1 MEKNVEI
8 SLLFGFYKNLL
19 TARQAD
25 TVDLYYNEDLSL
37 AEIGEELGISRQG
50 VRDNLKRAEQL
61 LYDAEEKLGLAKRF
75 IEIRG
80 KLGEIDIMIKEIEGS
95 AESNRLPADIRKKI
109 NAVLETLSD
118 INGLTE

>member
-95 AESNRLPADIRKKI
+95 AEANRLPADIRKKI
-109 NAVLETLSD
+109 TAVLETLSD

>member
-95 AESNRLPADIRKKI
+95 AKANRLPADIRKKI

>member
-19 TARQAD
+19 TVRQAD

-95 AESNRLPADIRKKI
+95 AEANRLPADIRKKI
-109 NAVLETLSD
+109 NAALETLSD

>member
-37 AEIGEELGISRQG
+37 AEIGAELGISRQG

-80 KLGEIDIMIKEIEGS
+80 KLGEIDIIIKEIEGS
-95 AESNRLPADIRKKI
+95 AEANRLPADIRKKI
-109 NAVLETLSD
+109 NAALETLSD

>member
-1 MEKNVEI
+1 M
-8 SLLFGFYKNLL
+8 
-19 TARQAD
+19 
-25 TVDLYYNEDLSL
+25 
-37 AEIGEELGISRQG
+37 
-50 VRDNLKRAEQL
+50 RDNLKRAEQL
-61 LYDAEEKLGLAKRF
+61 LYDAEEKLGFAKRF

-95 AESNRLPADIRKKI
+95 AEANRLPADIRKKI

>member
-37 AEIGEELGISRQG
+37 AEIGEGLGISRQG

-95 AESNRLPADIRKKI
+95 AEANRLPADIRKKI

>member
-80 KLGEIDIMIKEIEGS
+80 KLGEIDIMIREIEGS
-95 AESNRLPADIRKKI
+95 AEANRLPADIRKKI

>member
-95 AESNRLPADIRKKI
+95 AEANRLPADIRKKI

>member
-19 TARQAD
+19 TVRQAD

>member
-80 KLGEIDIMIKEIEGS
+80 KLGEIDIMIKE
-95 AESNRLPADIRKKI
+95 ANRLPADIRKKI

>member
-25 TVDLYYNEDLSL
+25 TVDLYYNKDLSL

-95 AESNRLPADIRKKI
+95 AKANRLPADIRKKI

>member
-95 AESNRLPADIRKKI
+95 AEANRLPADIRKKI
-109 NAVLETLSD
+109 NAALETLSD

>member
-80 KLGEIDIMIKEIEGS
+80 KLGEIDIMIKEIEGL
-95 AESNRLPADIRKKI
+95 AEANRLPADIRKKI
-109 NAVLETLSD
+109 NAALETLSD

>member
-50 VRDNLKRAEQL
+50 VRDNLKRAEHL

-95 AESNRLPADIRKKI
+95 AEANRLPADIRKKI

>member
-37 AEIGEELGISRQG
+37 AEIGAELGISRQG

-95 AESNRLPADIRKKI
+95 AEANRLPADIRKKI

>member
-95 AESNRLPADIRKKI
+95 AEANRLPADIRKKI
-109 NAVLETLSD
+109 NAVLETLPD

>member
-50 VRDNLKRAEQL
+50 VCDNLKRAEQL

-95 AESNRLPADIRKKI
+95 AEANRLPADIRKKI

>member
-37 AEIGEELGISRQG
+37 AEIGEELGISR
-50 VRDNLKRAEQL
+50 
-61 LYDAEEKLGLAKRF
+61 
-75 IEIRG
+75 
-80 KLGEIDIMIKEIEGS
+80 
-95 AESNRLPADIRKKI
+95 
-109 NAVLETLSD
+109 
-118 INGLTE
+118 

>member
-19 TARQAD
+19 TVRQAD

-80 KLGEIDIMIKEIEGS
+80 KLGEIDIMIKEIEGL
-95 AESNRLPADIRKKI
+95 AEANRLPADIRKKI

>member
-37 AEIGEELGISRQG
+37 AEIGAELGISRQG
-50 VRDNLKRAEQL
+50 VRDNLKRAEQI

-75 IEIRG
+75 IDIRG
-80 KLGEIDIMIKEIEGS
+80 KLGEIDAIIKEIEGS
-95 AESNRLPADIRKKI
+95 AESRCLPDGIKRKI

-118 INGLTE
+118 INELTE

>member
-61 LYDAEEKLGLAKRF
+61 LYDAEEQLGLAKRF

-80 KLGEIDIMIKEIEGS
+80 KLGEIDIMIKEIEGL
-95 AESNRLPADIRKKI
+95 AEANRLPADIRKKI
-109 NAVLETLSD
+109 NAALETLSD

>member
-19 TARQAD
+19 TVRQAD

-80 KLGEIDIMIKEIEGS
+80 KLGEIDIMIKEIEDS

>member
-95 AESNRLPADIRKKI
+95 AEANRLPVDIRKKI

>member
-19 TARQAD
+19 TVRQAD

-95 AESNRLPADIRKKI
+95 AEANRLPADIRKKI

>member
-80 KLGEIDIMIKEIEGS
+80 KLGEIDITIKEIEGS
-95 AESNRLPADIRKKI
+95 AEANRLPADIRKKI

>member
-61 LYDAEEKLGLAKRF
+61 LYDVEEKLGLAKRF

-95 AESNRLPADIRKKI
+95 AEANRLPADIRKKI

>member
-25 TVDLYYNEDLSL
+25 TVNLYYNEDLSL

-95 AESNRLPADIRKKI
+95 AEANRLPADIRKKI